1 MREKL
6 YWNEKREVPMGV
18 LKKINEQ
25 TKPLVSVVIPTING
39 REEQLI
45 RAVRSVKAQTYT
57 NIELIVV
64 NRGRPAPEQRNMGIE
79 QSTGKYIAFLDD
91 DDEWDK
97 TKIAMQ
103 VEVMEK
109 SLDNKPP
116 FPLCICWSRDDRFG
130 MTRVSKPMDITTH
143 KDLIKSFN
151 LSSTSSY
158 MVLMEALS
166 WGNITFDEDL
176 PSAQEYDLA
185 LQLSKLGDIVCI
197 PRILMH
203 QHATEGQIS
212 CNWSRKIRGILAIA
226 MKYNKEYG
234 LIDAAKT
241 VGLMGFFWL
250 GNIFGTKIYLL
261 LTAAKEVYET

>member
-6 YWNEKREVPMGV
+6 YWNEKREVPMEV
-18 LKKINEQ
+18 LKKINAR

-39 REEQLI
+39 REEQLV

-64 NRGRPAPEQRNMGIE
+64 NRGRPAPEQRNIGIE

-103 VEVMEK
+103 VVAMEK
-109 SLDNKPP
+109 CHWRC
-116 FPLCICWSRDDRFG
+116 PLCICWSRDDRFG
-130 MTRVSKPMDITTH
+130 MIRVSKPMDITAH

-158 MVLMEALS
+158 LVLREALD
-166 WGNITFDEDL
+166 WGNIRFDEDL

-185 LQLSKLGDIVCI
+185 LQLSKLGNIICV
-197 PRILMH
+197 PRVLMH

-212 CNWSRKIRGILAIA
+212 CNWGRKIRGIYAIA
-226 MKYNKEYG
+226 WKYHKEYDVM
-234 LIDAAKT
+234 DALKT
-241 VGLMGFFWL
+241 IGLMGFFWL